1 MSSEV
6 TLRRAGLA
14 DCERVYAYNAAPAA
28 RAVSG
33 SASAFSFGDHQR
45 WYAAQLVDA
54 HTRMWIIEENAQ
66 PVGVVRID
74 ARAQARISIA
84 LAAEAQGRGIGR
96 RAVALACAQWAQPVI
111 AEVHESNTASHACFA
126 ASGFHRV
133 GRRDVF
139 DLYQWS
145 P

>member
-1 MSSEV
+1 MTSTV

-14 DCERVYAYNAAPAA
+14 DCERVYAYNAAPAT

-33 SASAFSFGDHQR
+33 SHEPFSFDDHQR
-45 WYAAQLVDA
+45 WYAERLVDA
-54 HTRMWIIEENAQ
+54 HTQMWIIEENTR

-74 ARAQARISIA
+74 ARADARISIA
-84 LAAEAQGRGIGR
+84 LAAEAQGRSIGR
-96 RAVALACAQWAQPVI
+96 RAVALACQQWAQPVT
-111 AEVHESNTASHACFA
+111 AEVHESNAASHACFA

-133 GRRDVF
+133 GRRDMF